1 MLHARP
7 ASCKVKA
14 AFSPAI
20 PAPMIAMRV
29 CLSIFLLY
37 DSQGLSILSYENS
50 QLMLHKCD
58 NHQVVDDCHTYL
70 ARCYKYL
77 IQALSLC
84 SPLEQ
89 ASRRHALSR
98 GGPRPW
104 PCRQHHLLL

>member
-37 DSQGLSILSYENS
+37 DSQGLSILYGTGGEFSINGERS
-50 QLMLHKCD
+50 DARGVGARFIAPWGGVGPTTEPAHRILHQ
-58 NHQVVDDCHTYL
+58 NPEGRRTYQKT
-70 ARCYKYL
+70 R
-77 IQALSLC
+77 
-84 SPLEQ
+84 
-89 ASRRHALSR
+89 
-98 GGPRPW
+98 
-104 PCRQHHLLL
+104 

>member
-37 DSQGLSILSYENS
+37 NSQGLFILLCVQQKFVRYKSGHES
-50 QLMLHKCD
+50 SRSHRSSASFI
-58 NHQVVDDCHTYL
+58 HTG
-70 ARCYKYL
+70 
-77 IQALSLC
+77 ALSFRVDAPPAE
-84 SPLEQ
+84 SP
-89 ASRRHALSR
+89 
-98 GGPRPW
+98 PRFPISLDLVPRLDW
-104 PCRQHHLLL
+104 